1 MLEFVSNTVPLGEVL
16 LALHEKYRGN
26 DLTPLQARAKIR
38 DAQSLPAET
47 KLEAFLDVCER
58 MRPAL
63 HYFFSEAS
71 RMPRDWYETRLRYTR
86 SVSTNSI
93 VGHTLGLGD
102 RHVSNILLDKES
114 GELVHIDFGV
124 AFDQGKL
131 LPIPELVPFRLT
143 RDIVDGMGVNGV
155 EGTFRRCCEETL
167 RMLRAHRDVIK
178 TVLEVFRHDPLFAWT
193 SNPIKVLQR
202 QAEEE
207 SSLPAAS
214 IERSGVVA
222 SGGGRSTPAPTPTA
236 MLTVARG
243 SSSRSTTPYG
253 MHGEV
258 ASGIGT
264 DTAELSADR
273 AITSV
278 MAKLSSSLSI
288 EYTVNDLIQQAMDAG
303 NLSAIFHGWQAAL

>member
-1 MLEFVSNTVPLGEVL
+1 M
-16 LALHEKYRGN
+16 
-26 DLTPLQARAKIR
+26 R
-38 DAQSLPAET
+38 DAQSLPAEA
-47 KLEAFLDVCER
+47 KLEAFLDVCEQ
-58 MRPAL
+58 MRPAFR
-63 HYFFSEAS
+63 YFFSDAQ

-93 VGHTLGLGD
+93 VGHVLGLGD
-102 RHVSNILLDKES
+102 RHVSNILLDRES

-143 RDIVDGMGVNGV
+143 RDLVDGMGMHGV

-167 RMLRAHRDVIK
+167 RVLRAHQDVIK

-193 SNPIKVLQR
+193 SNPIKVLRAQ
-202 QAEEE
+202 EDEE
-207 SSLPAAS
+207 SSLPALS
-214 IERSGVVA
+214 LERSG
-222 SGGGRSTPAPTPTA
+222 STSRTSRSTPAPTPA
-236 MLTVARG
+236 AVQARG
-243 SSSRSTTPYG
+243 AVSRSTTPYAAPVDAA
-253 MHGEV
+253 EAV
-258 ASGIGT
+258 GT

-273 AITSV
+273 AVTSV
-278 MAKLSSSLSI
+278 MSKLSSSLSI

>member
-1 MLEFVSNTVPLGEVL
+1 MLEFVVNTVPLGEVL
-16 LALHEKYRGN
+16 IALHAKYRPN
-26 DLTPLQARAKIR
+26 DLTPTQARGKMR
-38 DAQSLPAET
+38 DAQSLPAEA
-47 KLEAFLDVCER
+47 KLEAFLDVCEG
-58 MRPAL
+58 MRPAFR
-63 HYFFSEAS
+63 YFFSDAQ

-93 VGHTLGLGD
+93 VGHVLGLGD

-143 RDIVDGMGVNGV
+143 RDLVDGMGINGV

-167 RMLRAHRDVIK
+167 RVLRAHQDVIK

-193 SNPIKVLQR
+193 SNPIKVLRAQ
-202 QAEEE
+202 EDED
-207 SSLPAAS
+207 SIVPAPS
-214 IERSGVVA
+214 MERSGSA
-222 SGGGRSTPAPTPTA
+222 RSTPAPTPTPA
-236 MLTVARG
+236 AAARA
-243 SSSRSTTPYG
+243 RSITPLG
-253 MHGEV
+253 APGEPAGV
-258 ASGIGT
+258 VGT

-273 AITSV
+273 AVTSV
-278 MAKLSSSLSI
+278 MSKLSSSLSI

-303 NLSAIFHGWQAAL
+303 NLAAIFHGWQAAL